1 MKIVSWN
8 VNSIRS
14 RAEFVGQ
21 FLDEE
26 SPDILCVQ
34 ELKNTGEN
42 IPEDLFSGRG
52 YETAVYGQKRW
63 NGVLIASKLPMTAV
77 ERGFPGEEGGDA
89 RMIKATVGGV
99 ELVNLYCP
107 QGQSADSPKFGYK
120 KRFYGHLIEWAR
132 ARVASGGSWVFTGDF
147 NIAPDDCDVWDTEV
161 WKGVPTF
168 HPDEHALWEELLGC
182 GLRDAGRPFIP
193 DGAFTFWDYRMG
205 RFFRNQGMRIDHFLV
220 SQELDGRVVSS
231 KVHRDWRK
239 KRKELKASDHAPVEL
254 ELRD

>member
-99 ELVNLYCP
+99 ELVNP
-107 QGQSADSPKFGYK
+107 ISS
-120 KRFYGHLIEWAR
+120 
-132 ARVASGGSWVFTGDF
+132 S
-147 NIAPDDCDVWDTEV
+147 
-161 WKGVPTF
+161 
-168 HPDEHALWEELLGC
+168 
-182 GLRDAGRPFIP
+182 DA
-193 DGAFTFWDYRMG
+193 A
-205 RFFRNQGMRIDHFLV
+205 
-220 SQELDGRVVSS
+220 
-231 KVHRDWRK
+231 
-239 KRKELKASDHAPVEL
+239 
-254 ELRD
+254 